1 MLAFL
6 EAILSST
13 LDFAPSILLAALG
26 GVLSERAGVV
36 ALGIEG
42 MMRLGAFFAAVGAL
56 ASGNAWVG
64 LGCGM
69 AAAGIAALM
78 HAWLS
83 IRWRSDQI
91 ISGVAINLVAL
102 AGVTFLVEALYGS
115 TDTPAGATIGRL
127 NLGAIG
133 EWPLLRALDN
143 HSHLTWIALVLPIAL
158 HVVFY
163 RTPLGLRILAV
174 GEKPA
179 AAATLGVNVS
189 AIRYG
194 CVIVGGLLAG
204 MGGSALSIA
213 TLDRFNNHMPAGQG
227 FIALAAVIFGKWTP
241 LGASGAALFFAAAN
255 ALRIGLESSLPE
267 VASLMPTGFLLALPY
282 ILTLFLLAGFIGR
295 ARAPAASGVPFDTE
309 RR

>member
-6 EAILSST
+6 EAILQST
-13 LDFAPSILLAALG
+13 LDFAPAVILAALG
-26 GVLSERAGVV
+26 GVVSERSGVV
-36 ALGIEG
+36 ALGLEG

-56 ASGNAWVG
+56 STGSAWAG
-64 LGCGM
+64 LALAM
-69 AAAGIAALM
+69 VAAGLAGLA

-102 AGVTFLVEALYGS
+102 AGVTFMVEAMYGS
-115 TDTPAGATIGRL
+115 TDTAPSATIPKL
-127 NLGAIG
+127 DLDFLGDV
-133 EWPLLRALDN
+133 PVLRAFAG
-143 HSHLTWIALVLPIAL
+143 HTWLTWLALLLPAAMHL
-158 HVVFY
+158 LFY
-163 RTPLGLRILAV
+163 RTPLGLRILSV

-194 CVIVGGLLAG
+194 CVVASGLLAG
-204 MGGSALSIA
+204 MGGASLSIA
-213 TLDRFNNHMPAGQG
+213 TLDRFSNHMPAGQG

-241 LGASGAALFFAAAN
+241 WGACGAALFFAAAN
-255 ALRIGLESSLPE
+255 ALRIGLESSFPGIQ
-267 VASLMPTGFLLALPY
+267 AAMPSGVLLALPY
-282 ILTLFLLAGFIGR
+282 VLTLLVLAGFIGASR
-295 ARAPAASGVPFDTE
+295 SPAASGVPFDTE